1 MLERHGDRFLA
12 RVFTEQER
20 SCVMRH
26 EKRRVERLAARFAAK
41 EAIAKALG
49 TGISDG
55 ISWTDI
61 EVVSEPSGRPA
72 VALHGRAAEVAAS
85 LGIASWSL
93 SLTHTGGFSAA
104 SAIAC
109 AAR

>member
-1 MLERHGDRFLA
+1 ATSPGCRFPAPGSRSPALILGHGIDLVENARIAEMLERHGDRFLA

-61 EVVSEPSGRPA
+61 EVVSEP
-72 VALHGRAAEVAAS
+72 
-85 LGIASWSL
+85 
-93 SLTHTGGFSAA
+93 
-104 SAIAC
+104 
-109 AAR
+109 